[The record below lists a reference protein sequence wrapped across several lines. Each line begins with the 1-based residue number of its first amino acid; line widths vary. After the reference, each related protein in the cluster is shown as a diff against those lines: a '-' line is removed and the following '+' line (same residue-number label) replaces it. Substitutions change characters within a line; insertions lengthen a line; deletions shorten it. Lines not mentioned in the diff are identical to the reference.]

1 MKKNISLA
9 DIIKNI
15 EISKKKA
22 RYKAIHNFYQANKL
36 SFLTLTLAKHN
47 ANGSLSKEVLN
58 LNKIE
63 PLSKLFMKKLRQEMR
78 IYLKQKL
85 NYSPS
90 KIKYFMK
97 KNFKSL
103 KVTQIQ
109 KSKVIHFHFLFNVD
123 LLKMFGY
130 DNKVMF
136 QKKGLLFNT
145 EFYQN
150 SEYYKKNQAKYN
162 INNGWFFQQN
172 KNLIIPLVTKWWA
185 DIVNHYLPNLKKLN
199 PRSQNLQIFTKSK
212 NNETTIKQEIKEC
225 FLKNILVKNN
235 FADIV
240 SNYVT
245 KYASGLTIQEM
256 SKMIVKNN
264 RLFVG
269 KRLFQFSLSCQSC
282 PIEKTIKYL
291 PFDLEQSK
299 KELTAFYFQDILNFK
314 KEHIF
319 THLLKNHILKI
330 NDYKR
335 IQNDKDLAF
344 FHQNQTLFSQKY
356 RQILGKTATFYFTA
370 YYSATPFNSLKARK
384 KYLLMLE
391 SLNHIFH
398 LSQLKQHQTL
408 KNNHDKVKYY
418 TQFHNY
424 IDPLTQRLV
433 C

>member
-1 MKKNISLA
+1 
-9 DIIKNI
+9 
-15 EISKKKA
+15 
-22 RYKAIHNFYQANKL
+22 
-36 SFLTLTLAKHN
+36 
-47 ANGSLSKEVLN
+47 
-58 LNKIE
+58 
-63 PLSKLFMKKLRQEMR
+63 MKKLRQEMR

-97 KNFKSL
+97 ITFKSL

-109 KSKVIHFHFLFNVD
+109 QSKVIHFHFLFNVN

-136 QKKGLLFNT
+136 QRKGLLFNT

-150 SEYYKKNQAKYN
+150 PEYYQKNQAKYN
-162 INNGWFFQQN
+162 THNGWFFQQN

-185 DIVNHYLPNLKKLN
+185 DIVNHHLPSLKKLN
-199 PRSQNLQIFTKSK
+199 PRSQNLQIFTKGK
-212 NNETTIKQEIKEC
+212 NNETIKQEINEC
-225 FLKNILVKNN
+225 FLKTTIVKNN
-235 FADIV
+235 FADVV

-245 KYASGLTIQEM
+245 KYASGLTIKEM
-256 SKMIVKNN
+256 SKMIVRNN

-269 KRLFQFSLSCQSC
+269 KRLFQFSLSCHPC

-291 PFDLEQSK
+291 PFDLSQQN
-299 KELTAFYFQDILNFK
+299 KELTAFYFQDILNFQK
-314 KEHIF
+314 GHIF
-319 THLLKNHILKI
+319 THLLKNHIMKI
-330 NDYKR
+330 NGHKG
-335 IQNDKDLAF
+335 IKNDQGLNF
-344 FHQNQTLFSQKY
+344 FHQNQPLFSQKY
-356 RQILGKTATFYFTA
+356 RQFLGKTAA
-370 YYSATPFNSLKARK
+370 YYSSTPFDGLKARK

-398 LSQLKQHQTL
+398 LSQFKQHQPL
-408 KNNHDKVKYY
+408 KNNHDKIKYY

-424 IDPLTQRLV
+424 IDPLSQKLV